1 MEVTR
6 EQRLARGLREGR
18 SEAWHALY
26 EEYARPVWQSVAR
39 LMGPQSA
46 DVADVVQETFLA
58 AARSARTY
66 DSERGSLGRWLLG
79 IARRHVALHYRRQV
93 RQDRVRNAAER
104 LGAGHEQ
111 VVRWLENRHPDP
123 PEALA
128 SAETAVLV
136 RAALAELAA
145 DYQTL
150 LTARYLDGVA
160 VEQLAEEHGCTTVA
174 VRSKLARARR
184 AFRAVFARFG
194 RRSAVSPGDPTRGAP

>member
-6 EQRLARGLREGR
+6 EQQLARGLREGR
-18 SEAWHALY
+18 VEAWHALY

-46 DVADVVQETFLA
+46 EVADVVQETFLA
-58 AARSARTY
+58 AARSAKSY
-66 DSERGSLGRWLLG
+66 DSDRGSLGRWLLG

-93 RQDRVRNAAER
+93 RQDRVRSAAER
-104 LGAGHEQ
+104 LGADHEQ

-123 PEALA
+123 PEALV
-128 SAETAVLV
+128 SAETVVLV
-136 RAALAELAA
+136 RAALAELSAEH
-145 DYQTL
+145 QML

-160 VEQLAEEHGCTTVA
+160 VEQLAEEHRCTSTA

-184 AFRAVFARFG
+184 AFREVFAGFG
-194 RRSAVSPGDPTRGAP
+194 RRPAVSPGDPARGAP